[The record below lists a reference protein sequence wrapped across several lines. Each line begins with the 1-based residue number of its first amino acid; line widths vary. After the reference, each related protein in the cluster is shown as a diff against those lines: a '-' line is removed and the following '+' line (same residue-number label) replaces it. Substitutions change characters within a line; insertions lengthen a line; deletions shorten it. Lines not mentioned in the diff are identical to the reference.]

1 MTADNAP
8 IINDTGLTTLVLLI
22 AKSHPDNKETL
33 IKLVVHMRHKHQSLN
48 NLNKFSY

>member
-22 AKSHPDNKETL
+22 AKFHPDNKEIL
-33 IKLVVHMRHKHQSLN
+33 IKLVVHMLHKHQFLN